1 MQSHPTL
8 SFKERSELCRC
19 LNYKKLTLEASKD
32 LAKNPKIP
40 PNVAIEALISQH
52 SKLPTKDEFPY
63 QYHQSDPKRKIGPST
78 KNSQIVLY
86 NGSGTSAIDDAE
98 KFSQENEN
106 MRMNL
111 QRMQCRVME
120 LEEVCREMKGHMH
133 KLVRHN
139 RNLPRLCSYH

>member
-19 LNYKKLTLEASKD
+19 LNYKKLTLEASKY

-40 PNVAIEALISQH
+40 PNVAIQALISQH
-52 SKLPTKDEFPY
+52 SKLPTKDHEFP
-63 QYHQSDPKRKIGPST
+63 YHQSDPKRKIDPST
-78 KNSQIVLY
+78 KNSQVVLY
-86 NGSGTSAIDDAE
+86 NGAGVIDDAE
-98 KFSQENEN
+98 RFSGENEN
-106 MRMNL
+106 MRFNL
-111 QRMQCRVME
+111 QTMRRRVME

-139 RNLPRLCSYH
+139 RNLPRLC